1 MKKLLHFTAEW
12 CTPCKAMKPI
22 IASFLEENSD
32 IEYEQIDVDKSPDMA
47 KEYGILSV
55 PTFIAFY
62 ENERV
67 ESIKGA
73 VPKSRLETLFKNY
86 E

>member
-1 MKKLLHFTAEW
+1 
-12 CTPCKAMKPI
+12 
-22 IASFLEENSD
+22 
-32 IEYEQIDVDKSPDMA
+32 MA